1 MYYKNHTHRKK
12 VGNSSEFPFGIYW
25 STLKNP
31 KSQKKILLEI
41 SYQFTHVY
49 QKPQSG
55 SLWDTEWH
63 NFFRHNFFCHLGPLF
78 AIYLLPPTPPP
89 PPPPPPNTPENQNFE
104 KKKKASGDVIILN
117 LCNKKQSN
125 DVCILRYGVW
135 QT

>member
-1 MYYKNHTHRKK
+1 MMYYKNHTHRKK
-12 VGNSSEFPFGIYW
+12 VGHSSEFPFGIYW

-63 NFFRHNFFCHLGPLF
+63 NFFLSFRASFFS
-78 AIYLLPPTPPP
+78 LPPPTHSPR
-89 PPPPPPNTPENQNFE
+89 PNTPENQNFE
-104 KKKKASGDVIILN
+104 KKEKSIWRCHHFKLVQQKTVKWCMHTQIWSVTDIIFL
-117 LCNKKQSN
+117 SF
-125 DVCILRYGVW
+125 
-135 QT
+135 